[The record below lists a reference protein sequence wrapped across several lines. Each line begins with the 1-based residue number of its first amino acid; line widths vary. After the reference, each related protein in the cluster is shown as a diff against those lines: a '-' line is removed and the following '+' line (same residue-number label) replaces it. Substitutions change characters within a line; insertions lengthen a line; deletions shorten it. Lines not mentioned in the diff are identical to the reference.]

1 MIPSGS
7 AKCGFSYIG
16 LAETAASA
24 RRKVR
29 GPFNLKS
36 NRVYAALGVLKKKCV
51 SGPIYEQKRAPNRM
65 RVSGQLLSVR
75 RTTRTSRVLDFT
87 WGTSML

>member
-1 MIPSGS
+1 MNKG
-7 AKCGFSYIG
+7 AVAFD
-16 LAETAASA
+16 
-24 RRKVR
+24 
-29 GPFNLKS
+29 LKA
-36 NRVYAALGVLKKKCV
+36 RVYSALGVLKQRMYCRAD
-51 SGPIYEQKRAPNRM
+51 YEQKRAPNRM